1 MQAMVR
7 KRVLKSLFIHC
18 EILTKRLSSKG
29 KTRLSEVMAL
39 FIS

>member
-1 MQAMVR
+1 MWAMVR

-18 EILTKRLSSKG
+18 EILTKRPLSKG
-29 KTRLSEVMAL
+29 KTGLSKVMAS